1 MATMTIGEVA
11 QRAGVR
17 ASAIRYYEEVGVLPP
32 AARVGGQ
39 RRYDEAVL
47 ARLAVVKVAQ
57 EVGFTIAEIR
67 ALVDGFDETGVPSER
82 WRDLARDKLTE
93 VEALLVRA
101 EQMRRLLEESLRC
114 GCVTLDACALV
125 LEQQR
130 QGGPSP
136 GP

>member
-32 AARVGGQ
+32 AARVSGQ

-47 ARLAVVKVAQ
+47 ARLAVVKVAR

-93 VEALLVRA
+93 VEALLARA

-114 GCVTLDACALV
+114 GCVTLDTCALV
-125 LEQQR
+125 LEQQMKGR
-130 QGGPSP
+130 PSP